1 MRRIISFALAL
12 LAVCAC
18 NFITVDGKSLDEMI
32 SKSKKSRFIASK
44 TIIEKT
50 FDVEKFDRIDCSG
63 SFDIDYS
70 AGQHFLSISAPDNVM
85 EHIIVEFENGCLKV
99 KMDKSFRII
108 NLQKIQMSVHCPKL
122 NGVSISGAGD
132 FKAVD
137 GIRADDLDVKIS
149 GAGDF
154 EANGIKAGN
163 IRISISGAGDVDAD
177 NIDCKEVSA
186 WISGAGDIELSGKA
200 KTADIRISGA
210 GDIDI
215 RDLKADNT
223 DTRISG
229 AGKVYR

>member
-1 MRRIISFALAL
+1 MRKIISFAVAL
-12 LAVCAC
+12 IAVCAC
-18 NFITVDGKSLDEMI
+18 NFITVDGKSLEEKI
-32 SKSKKSRFIASK
+32 SIKSRFVASK

-50 FDVEKFDRIDCSG
+50 YSVEKFDRIDCAG
-63 SFDIDYS
+63 SFDIDYT
-70 AGQHFLSISAPDNVM
+70 AGQCYLNIAAPDNVL

-108 NLQKIQMSVHCPKL
+108 NLQKIQMTVHCPKL

-132 FKAVD
+132 FNAVD
-137 GIRADDLDVKIS
+137 GIKADDLNVKIS

-154 EANGIKAGN
+154 EANGIKADN
-163 IRISISGAGDVDAD
+163 ISISISGTGDVEAD
-177 NIDCKEVSA
+177 NIDCEKIST

-215 RDLKADNT
+215 RNLKADNT

>member
-1 MRRIISFALAL
+1 MKKIISFAVAL

-18 NFITVDGKSLDEMI
+18 NFITVDGKSLKE
-32 SKSKKSRFIASK
+32 SFNRTRLVASK

-50 FDVEKFDRIDCSG
+50 YDVDRFDRIECAG

-70 AGQHFLSISAPDNVM
+70 AGKHYLNISAPDNLL
-85 EHIIVEFENGCLKV
+85 EHIIVETENGCLKI
-99 KMDKSFRII
+99 KMDRSFKII
-108 NLQKIQMSVHCPKL
+108 NLQKMQVTVHCPEL

-137 GIRADDLDVKIS
+137 GIKADDLKVQIS

-154 EANGIKAGN
+154 DANGIKADKLS
-163 IRISISGAGDVDAD
+163 ISVSGAGDINAG

-186 WISGAGDIELSGKA
+186 RLSGAGDIELSGKTG
-200 KTADIRISGA
+200 TAEISISGA

-215 RDLKADNT
+215 RNLKSDNT

>member
-1 MRRIISFALAL
+1 MKKIISFAVAL

-18 NFITVDGKSLDEMI
+18 NFITVDGKSLNEI
-32 SKSKKSRFIASK
+32 ASKKSRLVASK

-50 FDVEKFDRIDCSG
+50 YDVDKFDSIDCAG
-63 SFDIDYS
+63 SFDIDYT
-70 AGQHFLSISAPDNVM
+70 AGPCYLNIAAPDNVL
-85 EHIIVEFENGCLKV
+85 EHIIVEFENGSLKV

-108 NLQKIQMSVHCPKL
+108 NLQKIQMTVHCPKL

-132 FKAVD
+132 FKAVN
-137 GIRADDLDVKIS
+137 GIKSDDLSVRIS

-154 EANGIKAGN
+154 EANGIKADN
-163 IRISISGAGDVDAD
+163 ISIRISGAGDVEAD
-177 NIDCKEVSA
+177 NIDCEKIST

-215 RDLKADNT
+215 RNLKADNT

>member
-1 MRRIISFALAL
+1 MKKIISFAVAL

-18 NFITVDGKSLDEMI
+18 NFITVDGKSLDELLS
-32 SKSKKSRFIASK
+32 SKGKTRFIASK

-50 FDVEKFDRIDCSG
+50 YDVDRFDRIDCAG
-63 SFDIDYS
+63 SFDIDYT
-70 AGQHFLSISAPDNVM
+70 AGQHYLSISAPDNVM
-85 EHIIVEFENGCLKV
+85 EYIIVEVKDDCLEV
-99 KMDKSFRII
+99 KMDKTLKVI
-108 NLQKIQMSVHCPKL
+108 NLQKIQLTVHSPKL

-132 FKAVD
+132 FKAED
-137 GIRADDLDVKIS
+137 GIRADDLNVKIS

-163 IRISISGAGDVDAD
+163 LSIRISGAGDVDAD

-186 WISGAGDIELSGKA
+186 WISGAGDIELSGKT

>member
-1 MRRIISFALAL
+1 MKKIISFAVAL

-18 NFITVDGKSLDEMI
+18 NFITVDGKSLKE
-32 SKSKKSRFIASK
+32 SFNRTRLVASK

-50 FDVEKFDRIDCSG
+50 YDVDRFDRIECAG
-63 SFDIDYS
+63 SFDIDYT

-85 EHIIVEFENGCLKV
+85 DHIIVEFENGCLKV

-108 NLQKIQMSVHCPKL
+108 NLQKIQMTVHCPKL

-137 GIRADDLDVKIS
+137 GIRSDDLNVRIS

-154 EANGIKAGN
+154 DANGIKADKLN
-163 IRISISGAGDVDAD
+163 INVSGAGDIDAD
-177 NIDCKEVSA
+177 NIDCKEVRVN
-186 WISGAGDIELSGKA
+186 ISGAGDIELSGKA
-200 KTADIRISGA
+200 GTADISISGA

-215 RDLKADNT
+215 RNLKADST

>member
-1 MRRIISFALAL
+1 MKKILYFAVAL

-18 NFITVDGKSLDEMI
+18 NFITVDGKSLNEI
-32 SKSKKSRFIASK
+32 ASKKSRLVASK

-50 FDVEKFDRIDCSG
+50 YDVDKFDSIDCAG
-63 SFDIDYS
+63 SFDIDYT
-70 AGQHFLSISAPDNVM
+70 AGPCYLNIAAPDNVL
-85 EHIIVEFENGCLKV
+85 EHIIVEFENGSLKV

-108 NLQKIQMSVHCPKL
+108 NLQKIQMTVHCPKL

-132 FKAVD
+132 FKAVNGIKSD
-137 GIRADDLDVKIS
+137 GLNVRIS

-154 EANGIKAGN
+154 EANGIKADN
-163 IRISISGAGDVDAD
+163 ISINLSGAGDVEAD
-177 NIDCKEVSA
+177 NIDCEKIST

-215 RDLKADNT
+215 RNLKADNT